1 MNKLWKSFSTYAVPV
16 LIIGTVV
23 VCCVLFLLDNLP
35 YDNSA
40 LDVDISR
47 EKVVINNDLLMSD
60 TLGKTISDDN
70 YKNGTIG
77 YVDIEIKSKA
87 DGKVKF
93 ELVLNKEEAVSEV
106 DSRFV
111 KIYVTNYN
119 DEPLKGYNGA
129 QVPTYFDLK
138 VAETDPS
145 AKVLYSGSLKDKGEA
160 KIRVRMWVADTLEIT
175 PDTKIFSSI
184 FSVNVK

>member
-1 MNKLWKSFSTYAVPV
+1 MDKFWKFFSTYVVPV
-16 LIIGTVV
+16 IVIGTVV
-23 VCCVLFLLDNLP
+23 VCCVLFLLENLP
-35 YDNSA
+35 YDNSV
-40 LDVDISR
+40 LDVDISQK
-47 EKVVINNDLLMSD
+47 KVVVNNDLLMSD
-60 TLGKTISDDN
+60 SLGKVISADN

-77 YVDIEIKSKA
+77 YVDIEIESKA
-87 DGKVKF
+87 DGKVKY
-93 ELVLNKEEAVSEV
+93 EIVINKEAALSEV

-111 KIYVTNYN
+111 KVYVTDFN
-119 DEPLKGYNGA
+119 DKALSGYTGT

-145 AKVLYSGSLKDKGEA
+145 AKVVYSGSLKDRGEA

-175 PDTKIFSSI
+175 PESKIFSSI

>member
-1 MNKLWKSFSTYAVPV
+1 MNKLWKSFSTYIFPV
-16 LIIGTVV
+16 IIIGSVV

-47 EKVVINNDLLMSD
+47 KKVVVNNDLLMSD
-60 TLGKTISDDN
+60 TLGKNISNDN

-77 YVDIEIKSKA
+77 YADVVIKSKA

-93 ELVLNKEEAVSEV
+93 ELVINKEEVISEV
-106 DSRFV
+106 DPRFV
-111 KIYVTNYN
+111 KVYVTNFY

-160 KIRVRMWVADTLEIT
+160 KIRVRMWVADTLELT
-175 PDTKIFSSI
+175 PETKIFSSI